1 MRWVR
6 SIAWIALVAA
16 AADALPEQDRHVPL
30 VPWKV
35 VEKGE
40 TVDAPLVLFWI
51 PSSREE
57 LRRSPLLT
65 SNDLTLYASRC
76 VAMRV
81 VRADDDARLASLHVE
96 TENPAVILADGEGH
110 VVAAV
115 EAERG
120 RLSVHAVEEIVRAE
134 LEDRVARAESSLDT
148 ARRLT
153 EEGEELAARAVY
165 ESVWEQRCVC
175 PRQAKAAQRALRRL
189 EKK

>member
-16 AADALPEQDRHVPL
+16 AAEALPEEDRHVAL

-40 TVDAPLVLFWI
+40 SVDAPLVLFWI
-51 PSSREE
+51 PASREE

-65 SNDLTLYASRC
+65 SDDLTLYASRC

-81 VRADDDARLASLHVE
+81 VRADDEARLASLDVE
-96 TENPAVILADGEGH
+96 TRSAAAILTDGEGH
-110 VVAAV
+110 VVAEVA
-115 EAERG
+115 ADHG
-120 RLSVHAVEEIVRAE
+120 ALSVHAVEEIVRAE
-134 LEDRVARAESSLDT
+134 LEDRVAEAESNLDA

-153 EEGEELAARAVY
+153 EEGEELAARSLY

-175 PRQAKAAQRALRRL
+175 PRQGKAAQRALRRL